1 LRVDLFALGVTA
13 YEMFTQSLPWES
25 SQSMQALIG
34 HMNSPPKD
42 PREFV
47 PGMKDETRAFLLK
60 AIERQ
65 PSGRFQTAL
74 DFREALEKV
83 LE

>member
-1 LRVDLFALGVTA
+1 
-13 YEMFTQSLPWES
+13 
-25 SQSMQALIG
+25 
-34 HMNSPPKD
+34 
-42 PREFV
+42 
-47 PGMKDETRAFLLK
+47 MKDETRAFLLK

-74 DFREALEKV
+74 EFREALEKV